1 MEGFAALCQIMGR
14 HLPGDSHVKQKTMPS
29 QLFKQMIWKLLVID
43 ELLVLLSSLD
53 KWFYYVVY
61 VKGIIYLICTL
72 IYLLI
77 YSSDLYINLLTF
89 HWINNLNIA
98 WYLLRLVFSLNI
110 VLRFIRVN
118 A

>member
-1 MEGFAALCQIMGR
+1 M
-14 HLPGDSHVKQKTMPS
+14 
-29 QLFKQMIWKLLVID
+29 ID

-53 KWFYYVVY
+53 KRFYYVVY

-89 HWINNLNIA
+89 HWLNNLNIA

-110 VLRFIRVN
+110 VLRFIHVN